1 MAKAGKEHR
10 IMKRRSIGVMI
21 LLWLITF
28 GIYPIIWIIKFQMEL
43 KAKTGDGFGGFGHFL
58 MLIFTFGIYGV
69 YWQYAAGKRLA
80 KQGVEDHSVLYLILT
95 LFTAGV
101 LNPFLMQNQANKIAE

>member
-1 MAKAGKEHR
+1 MAKAGKERR
-10 IMKRRSIGVMI
+10 IMKRRSIGVMV
-21 LLWLITF
+21 LLFLITF

-43 KAKTGDGFGGFGHFL
+43 KAKTGDGFGGFAHFL
-58 MLIFTFGIYGV
+58 MLIFTFGIYGL

-80 KQGVEDHSVLYLILT
+80 KQGVEDHSILYLILSF
-95 LFTAGV
+95 FTAGV